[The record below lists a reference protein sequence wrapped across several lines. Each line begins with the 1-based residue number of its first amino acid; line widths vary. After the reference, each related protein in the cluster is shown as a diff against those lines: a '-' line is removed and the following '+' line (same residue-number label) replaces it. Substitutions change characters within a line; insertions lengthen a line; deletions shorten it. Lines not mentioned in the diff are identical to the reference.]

1 MRWTLF
7 FIGLVAQPAVADTV
21 TALRNLRAQT
31 LISADDVLI
40 APGAVAGAASRP
52 EDAIGLETRVAIY
65 KGRPILLQ
73 EIGAPTIVQRNQI
86 VPLRFSAGALAISA
100 EGRALDRG
108 GAGDTI
114 RVMNTT
120 SRTTVSGVILADG
133 SVSVQTAQ

>member
-1 MRWTLF
+1 MRWMLLLA
-7 FIGLVAQPAVADTV
+7 GLVAQPVEADTV

-40 APGAVAGAASRP
+40 VPGAVAGAASRP
-52 EDAIGLETRVAIY
+52 EDVIGRETRVAIY

-73 EIGAPTIVQRNQI
+73 EIGAPTIIERNQI

-108 GAGDTI
+108 GAGDAI

-133 SVSVQTAQ
+133 TVSVRTAQ